1 MHKERRKVF
10 SRMSLIAWGIPAV
23 LLVFTVVLEVSPWSI
38 RQAQVGGRALNL
50 VLICLAAG
58 GLSIWAFFSL
68 YLYGRLWKVFP
79 YVGDAE
85 KGWVYAEGVFGLQ
98 GVGCSMSSVLGV
110 FLYLFGGGFWR
121 ALVMV
126 SISFCLAIWETARF
140 PLRIADVEELLGG
153 MG

>member
-1 MHKERRKVF
+1 MQREKRKIF
-10 SRMSLIAWGIPAV
+10 SRMCLIAWGIPAV
-23 LLVFTVVLEVSPWSI
+23 LLVFTVVLEVSPWAV
-38 RQAQVGGRALNL
+38 RQAQVGSRTLNL
-50 VLICLAAG
+50 VLIGMAVA
-58 GLSIWAFFSL
+58 GLSIWAFFNL

-121 ALVMV
+121 GLVMV
-126 SISFCLAIWETARF
+126 SISFCLALWETARF
-140 PLRIADVEELLGG
+140 PLRIADVEDLLEG